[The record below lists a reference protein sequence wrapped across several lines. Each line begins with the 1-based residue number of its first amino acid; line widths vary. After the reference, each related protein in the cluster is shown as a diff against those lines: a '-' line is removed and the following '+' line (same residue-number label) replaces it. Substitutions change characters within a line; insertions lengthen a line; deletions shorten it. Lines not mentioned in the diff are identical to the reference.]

1 MAVDDARK
9 QYLEKNSSRLFW
21 IRALLN
27 IKMLN
32 IVLSLFYLS
41 RGIALSEIFLLNL
54 FWAAGSLVFEIPS
67 SYLAD
72 RWGRKK
78 TIMLGTSLMV
88 LHWVVLFFAEGFAEL
103 SIAMIVY
110 GVSFAC
116 FSGTDQALLYDTERE
131 LGREVTTLDALGK
144 FHAAARMFKVVAPV
158 LGVLIAKDLSPLQF
172 RFLIGIDVVAT
183 LMAVWLSV
191 RLTEPRHTMDVE
203 KIESGIFFDAW
214 RLLRNDALLFRTMLN
229 KEVVFFSV
237 FICWSFFQKFF
248 FDRGISILVIGAGWA
263 ARHGVVFLY
272 LWYISRFQKGK
283 NLLVVLDRYNTWF
296 LTAFFFFLI
305 ALFAYPQPILLFFL
319 FLAFTICEGIR
330 YPLFDEFF
338 HKRFFSYNRAT
349 TVSLSNL
356 LHNVLEFPL
365 LIGASF
371 IIVLDPR
378 YTFLFSFAI
387 GCIAVVFLSLKHL
400 AEIRELKTI

>member
-1 MAVDDARK
+1 MSVDDARK

-214 RLLRNDALLFRTMLN
+214 RLLRNDALLFRPMLK

-237 FICWSFFQKFF
+237 F
-248 FDRGISILVIGAGWA
+248 
-263 ARHGVVFLY
+263 FLY

-283 NLLVVLDRYNTWF
+283 NLLVVLDRYNTWC

-365 LIGASF
+365 LIVASF